1 MAFFNRDHKLEWF
14 AAVAD
19 PEKIMFRKTSVAT
32 VLFLL
37 ASCGGESPGSAATNG
52 TAAQTEPV
60 AAAQPGLG
68 AVAYVGANIWD
79 GTGSATIRG
88 ANLIVRD
95 GRVESVSTAEVP
107 AGAEIIDLAGTWIV
121 PGFINSH
128 GHISGR
134 WAANEVNGTT
144 ARVKEDLSLYARYGI
159 TTITSLGGVPPD
171 AFAVREENS
180 SSALDHARLY
190 VAGVAVNDRN
200 VENTADIMAA
210 NAMQEVDWLKIQ
222 IDDRLGTAEKMS
234 WDAVQLAIDTGKS
247 AEIPVAAH
255 IYYMDDAAR
264 ALQMGVALIA
274 HSVRDREVSDEFVQ
288 SMLDSGVCYVPTLMR
303 EVSAFTYAS
312 RPAFFD
318 DPFFLA
324 NADQEEMARV
334 SEADFMARM
343 AASPSAAV
351 YRQALV
357 QAQEN
362 LRILAGSGVPIAF
375 GTDSGPGGRFPGY
388 FEHEEFRLMAEAG
401 MTPREILLSATSVA
415 AECLNYFDIGSL
427 EAGKWADF
435 VVLTEDPLADIKA
448 TRSLR
453 SVYIAGNEIDMN

>member
-1 MAFFNRDHKLEWF
+1 
-14 AAVAD
+14 
-19 PEKIMFRKTSVAT
+19 MFRITSIVT
-32 VLFLL
+32 VFFLL
-37 ASCGGESPGSAATNG
+37 ASCGGEAPGPSAAND
-52 TAAQTEPV
+52 TAAPTEPV
-60 AAAQPGLG
+60 TNTQPGLG
-68 AVAYVGANIWD
+68 AVAYVGADIWD
-79 GTGSATIRG
+79 GTGSATLRD
-88 ANLIVRD
+88 ANIIVRD
-95 GRVESVSTAEVP
+95 GRIESVNSDAVP
-107 AGAEIIDLAGTWIV
+107 AGAEIVDLTGTWIV

-134 WAANEVNGTT
+134 WAADEVTGAA
-144 ARVKEDLSLYARYGI
+144 ARAKEDLSLYARYGV
-159 TTITSLGGVPPD
+159 TTITSLGGVPTD
-171 AFAVREENS
+171 AFAIRDANS
-180 SSALDHARLY
+180 SATLDHARLY

-210 NAMQEVDWLKIQ
+210 NAMQEVDWLKVQ
-222 IDDRLGTAEKMS
+222 IDDRLGTADKMS

-247 AEIPVAAH
+247 SEIPVAAH

-274 HSVRDREVSDEFVQ
+274 HSVRDREVTDEFVQ
-288 SMLDSGVCYVPTLMR
+288 TMLDSGVCYVPTLMR

-318 DPFFLA
+318 DPFFLTNA
-324 NADQEEMARV
+324 NKKEMARV

-357 QAQEN
+357 QAQAN
-362 LRILAGSGVPIAF
+362 LRILAGSGIPIAF

-415 AECLNYFDIGSL
+415 AECQNYFDVGSL
-427 EAGKWADF
+427 VVGKWADF
-435 VVLTEDPLADIKA
+435 VVLTEDPLVDIKA
-448 TRSLR
+448 TRSMR

>member
-1 MAFFNRDHKLEWF
+1 
-14 AAVAD
+14 
-19 PEKIMFRKTSVAT
+19 MFRITSIVT
-32 VLFLL
+32 VFFLL
-37 ASCGGESPGSAATNG
+37 ASCGGEAPAPSAANDT
-52 TAAQTEPV
+52 TAPTEPV
-60 AAAQPGLG
+60 TNTQPGLG

-79 GTGSATIRG
+79 GTGSATLRD
-88 ANLIVRD
+88 ANMIVRD
-95 GRVESVSTAEVP
+95 GRIESVNSDAVP
-107 AGAEIIDLAGTWIV
+107 AGAEIVDLAGTWIV

-134 WAANEVNGTT
+134 WAADEVTGVA
-144 ARVKEDLSLYARYGI
+144 ARAKEDLSLYARYGV
-159 TTITSLGGVPPD
+159 TTITSLGGVPAEAFSIRD
-171 AFAVREENS
+171 ANG
-180 SSALDHARLY
+180 SATLDHTRLY
-190 VAGVAVNDRN
+190 VAGVAVNVRN

-222 IDDRLGTAEKMS
+222 IDDQLGTTDKMS

-288 SMLDSGVCYVPTLMR
+288 TMLDSGVCYVPTLMR

-324 NADQEEMARV
+324 NANKKEMARV

-357 QAQEN
+357 QAQAN
-362 LRILAGSGVPIAF
+362 LRILAGSGIPIAF

-415 AECLNYFDIGSL
+415 AECQNYFDVGSL
-427 EAGKWADF
+427 VAGKWADF
-435 VVLTEDPLADIKA
+435 VVLTEDPLVDVKA
-448 TRSLR
+448 TRSMR

>member
-1 MAFFNRDHKLEWF
+1 MIRTIGIVTSLFML
-14 AAVAD
+14 AA
-19 PEKIMFRKTSVAT
+19 
-32 VLFLL
+32 
-37 ASCGGESPGSAATNG
+37 CGGETPEPSASNE
-52 TAAQTEPV
+52 TAADAQPT
-60 AAAQPGLG
+60 ASAQPGLG

-79 GTGSATIRG
+79 GTGSATLRG
-88 ANLIVRD
+88 ANMIVRD
-95 GRVESVSTAEVP
+95 GRVESVSADAVP
-107 AGAEIIDLAGTWIV
+107 AGAQIIDLSGTWIV

-134 WAANEVNGTT
+134 WAGDDVTGAA
-144 ARVKEDLSLYARYGI
+144 ARAKEDLSLYARYGV
-159 TTITSLGGVPPD
+159 TTISSLGGVPEE
-171 AFAVREENS
+171 AFAVRDDNKNP
-180 SSALDHARLY
+180 ALDHARLY

-200 VENTADIMAA
+200 GENAADIMAA

-247 AEIPVAAH
+247 SEIPVAAH

-288 SMLDSGVCYVPTLMR
+288 TLLSSGVCYVPTLMR

-312 RPAFFD
+312 RPEFFD

-324 NADQEEMARV
+324 NADEREMARV
-334 SEADFMARM
+334 TDADFMARM

-351 YRQALV
+351 YRQALL
-357 QAQEN
+357 QAQAN
-362 LRILAGSGVPIAF
+362 LRILVGSGVPIAF

-415 AECLNYFDIGSL
+415 AECLNYLDIGSL
-427 EAGKWADF
+427 QTGKWADF
-435 VVLTEDPLADIKA
+435 VVLTEDPLANIKA

-453 SVYIAGNEIDMN
+453 SVYVAGNGVEMN

>member
-1 MAFFNRDHKLEWF
+1 MIRIISI
-14 AAVAD
+14 VA
-19 PEKIMFRKTSVAT
+19 
-32 VLFLL
+32 VLFILT
-37 ASCGGESPGSAATNG
+37 SCGGESTEPSATNT
-52 TAAQTEPV
+52 TAAQTEPA

-79 GTGSATIRG
+79 GTGSATLRD
-88 ANLIVRD
+88 ANMIVRD
-95 GRVESVSTAEVP
+95 GRIESVNSDAVP
-107 AGAEIIDLAGTWIV
+107 AGAEIVDLAGTWIV

-134 WAANEVNGTT
+134 WAADEVTGAA
-144 ARVKEDLSLYARYGI
+144 ARAKEDLSLYARYGV
-159 TTITSLGGVPPD
+159 TTITSLGGVPAE
-171 AFAVREENS
+171 AFSIREANG
-180 SSALDHARLY
+180 SATLDHTRLY
-190 VAGVAVNDRN
+190 VAGVAVNVRN

-222 IDDRLGTAEKMS
+222 IDDQLGTTDKMS

-288 SMLDSGVCYVPTLMR
+288 TMLDSGVCYVPTLMR

-324 NADQEEMARV
+324 NANKKEMARV

-357 QAQEN
+357 QAQAN
-362 LRILAGSGVPIAF
+362 LRILAGSGIPIAF

-415 AECLNYFDIGSL
+415 AECQNYFDVGSL
-427 EAGKWADF
+427 VAGKWADF
-435 VVLTEDPLADIKA
+435 VVLTEDPLVDIKA
-448 TRSLR
+448 TRSMR

>member
-1 MAFFNRDHKLEWF
+1 
-14 AAVAD
+14 
-19 PEKIMFRKTSVAT
+19 MFRITSIVT

-37 ASCGGESPGSAATNG
+37 ASCGGEAPEPSAAKD
-52 TAAQTEPV
+52 TAVQTEPV
-60 AAAQPGLG
+60 ATAQPGLG
-68 AVAYVGANIWD
+68 AVAYIGANIWD
-79 GTGSATIRG
+79 GTGSATLRD
-88 ANLIVRD
+88 ANMIVRD
-95 GRVESVSTAEVP
+95 GRIESVSTDTVP
-107 AGAEIIDLAGTWIV
+107 AGAEIVDLAGTWIV

-134 WAANEVNGTT
+134 WAADEVTGAA
-144 ARVKEDLSLYARYGI
+144 ARVTEDLSLYARYGV
-159 TTITSLGGVPPD
+159 TTITSLGGVPAD
-171 AFAVREENS
+171 AFAIRDANS
-180 SSALDHARLY
+180 SATLDHARRY

-222 IDDRLGTAEKMS
+222 IDDRLGTADKMS

-247 AEIPVAAH
+247 SEIPVAAH

-288 SMLDSGVCYVPTLMR
+288 TLLDSGGCYVPTLMR

-318 DPFFLA
+318 DPFFLVNA
-324 NADQEEMARV
+324 NQKEMARV

-357 QAQEN
+357 QAQDN
-362 LRILAGSGVPIAF
+362 LRILVGSGIPIAF

-388 FEHEEFRLMAEAG
+388 FEHEEFRLMADAG

-415 AECLNYFDIGSL
+415 AECQNYFDVGSL

-435 VVLTEDPLADIKA
+435 VVLTADPLVDINA
-448 TRSLR
+448 TRSLH
-453 SVYIAGNEIDMN
+453 SVYIAGNEIDRN

>member
-1 MAFFNRDHKLEWF
+1 MIRTFSIII
-14 AAVAD
+14 
-19 PEKIMFRKTSVAT
+19 P
-32 VLFLL
+32 LFLL
-37 ASCGGESPGSAATNG
+37 AACGSDAPEPPASETS
-52 TAAQTEPV
+52 TADTQPTANS
-60 AAAQPGLG
+60 QPGLG

-79 GTGSATIRG
+79 GTGSATLRG
-88 ANLIVRD
+88 ANMVVRD
-95 GRVESVSTAEVP
+95 GRIESVSTDEVP
-107 AGAEIIDLAGTWIV
+107 AGADIVDLGGTWIV

-134 WAANEVNGTT
+134 WAAEDVTGAA
-144 ARVKEDLSLYARYGI
+144 ARAKEDLSLYARYGV
-159 TTITSLGGVPPD
+159 TTITSLGGVPAD
-171 AFAVREENS
+171 AFAIRDEND
-180 SSALDHARLY
+180 SATLNHARLY

-200 VENTADIMAA
+200 VENTLDIMEA
-210 NAMQEVDWLKIQ
+210 NALQEVDWLKIQ

-234 WDAVQLAIDTGKS
+234 WDAVQLAIDTGRS
-247 AEIPVAAH
+247 SEIPVAAH

-288 SMLDSGVCYVPTLMR
+288 TLLNSGVCYVPTLMR
-303 EVSAFTYAS
+303 EVSAFTYSS
-312 RPAFFD
+312 RPEFFD

-324 NADQEEMARV
+324 NANKKEMARV
-334 SEADFMARM
+334 SDADFMARM

-357 QAQEN
+357 QAQDN
-362 LRILAGSGVPIAF
+362 LRILVGSGVPIAF

-415 AECLNYFDIGSL
+415 AECQNYFDIGSL
-427 EAGKWADF
+427 QAGKWADF
-435 VVLTEDPLADIKA
+435 VVLTEDPLADISA

-453 SVYIAGNEIDMN
+453 SVYIAGNKIETN